1 MKAEQLSDGDN
12 DDDFSPDLSNYNLLV
27 AGEIA
32 AANGLVASAL
42 FQVTFGTSTT
52 GSSNY
57 QSGIPLLIISKV
69 PNQPIVY
76 AEDPDQSRRTEDSSI
91 AFTWLEILTLCSL
104 FA

>member
-42 FQVTFGTSTT
+42 FQVT
-52 GSSNY
+52 
-57 QSGIPLLIISKV
+57 
-69 PNQPIVY
+69 
-76 AEDPDQSRRTEDSSI
+76 
-91 AFTWLEILTLCSL
+91 
-104 FA
+104 

>member
-42 FQVTFGTSTT
+42 FQVTFGTT
-52 GSSNY
+52 GCPKKNY
-57 QSGIPLLIISKV
+57 PSEIYL
-69 PNQPIVY
+69 
-76 AEDPDQSRRTEDSSI
+76 RTS
-91 AFTWLEILTLCSL
+91 
-104 FA
+104 

>member
-42 FQVTFGTSTT
+42 FQVTFRTSTST
-52 GSSNY
+52 YYLQGAEPADCIRGR
-57 QSGIPLLIISKV
+57 SGPEQKNRRLKHCLHLVRNLNSLLAIRLNASH
-69 PNQPIVY
+69 N
-76 AEDPDQSRRTEDSSI
+76 
-91 AFTWLEILTLCSL
+91 L
-104 FA
+104 